1 MEQSPSSAGAS
12 LAISVAKGSPTSPQP
27 RARAE
32 RLAPVDNGDKRPVP
46 DALGAGSC
54 MLSSVSETVV
64 EGVGGEI
71 LRLRETGGKLT
82 GQGKPEVVHCHGRL
96 KVEG

>member
-1 MEQSPSSAGAS
+1 
-12 LAISVAKGSPTSPQP
+12 
-27 RARAE
+27 
-32 RLAPVDNGDKRPVP
+32 
-46 DALGAGSC
+46 
-54 MLSSVSETVV
+54 VSGTVV

-71 LRLRETGGKLT
+71 LRLRETSGKLT